1 LPDTD
6 EVARLTD
13 EEKAEKLAELRA
25 KIADIESGELDRIV
39 AEVDLSGWSVL
50 IEPMEG
56 LLDKVAKNGSAAAL
70 LQIGVEDQEHLTDLL
85 NERALSFAQDRAA
98 ELVGMRNAGTKENP
112 EWIENPSANW
122 AITDSTRDMIR
133 SDVSTAINE
142 GWSAQHLANELGENN
157 PAFSDYRAE
166 MIARTEIRK
175 ADVEGNMT
183 AYKASGIVRG
193 KEWICGSEHD
203 DDDECTG
210 NQDQGQIGLDES
222 FESGDDA
229 APAHPNC
236 ICDVLPVLL
245 DELQGDESSGGD
257 PEAD

>member
-1 LPDTD
+1 M
-6 EVARLTD
+6 
-13 EEKAEKLAELRA
+13 
-25 KIADIESGELDRIV
+25 ES
-39 AEVDLSGWSVL
+39 
-50 IEPMEG
+50 
-56 LLDKVAKNGSAAAL
+56 LLDKIHKDGSAAAL
-70 LQIGVEDQEHLTDLL
+70 LQIGVEDQDHLTNLL
-85 NERALSFAQDRAA
+85 NERALSFAEDRAA
-98 ELVGMRNAGTKENP
+98 ELVGMRNVGTKEAP
-112 EWIENPSANW
+112 GWIENPNANW
-122 AITDSTRDMIR
+122 AITDSTREMIR
-133 SDVSTAINE
+133 GDVSTAIEE
-142 GWSAQHLANELGENN
+142 GWSSQHLANHFADEN
-157 PAFSDYRAE
+157 PAFSDYRAS

-183 AYKASGIVRG
+183 AYKQSGIVAG

-203 DDDECTG
+203 DYDECTA

-245 DELQGDESSGGD
+245 DELQGDESPGGD